1 MITDRDGRVIGSTG
15 LNVETLYRAVT
26 GYMLARET
34 WGHGY
39 ATEVTKAMT
48 DVAESLGIV
57 RLAALCHPDNRASV
71 RVLEKVGF
79 ILEGVLHR
87 HTVFPNLESDQP
99 LDVEI
104 WARILTR
111 S

>member
-87 HTVFPNLESDQP
+87 HLPNLESDQP